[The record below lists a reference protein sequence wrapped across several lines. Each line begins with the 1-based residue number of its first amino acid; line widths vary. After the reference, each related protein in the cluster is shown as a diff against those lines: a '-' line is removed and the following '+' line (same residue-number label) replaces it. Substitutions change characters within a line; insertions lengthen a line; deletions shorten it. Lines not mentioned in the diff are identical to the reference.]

1 MYKKILVPVDG
12 SPASARGL
20 IEAVKLAKGLN
31 AAIRLVHIVNEF
43 VMDTAYAPAL
53 YHERLIESLREA
65 GRKVLQDAEASVV
78 AQGLKPETQL
88 LETIGGRAA
97 DAIVEE
103 AKRQGADLIV
113 MGTHGRRGVRRL
125 VMGSDAE
132 IVLRNSPVPVLL
144 VRAGEQ

>member
-1 MYKKILVPVDG
+1 MYKRILVPVDG
-12 SPASARGL
+12 SSASARGL
-20 IEAVKLAKGLN
+20 VEAVKLAKGLN

-43 VMDTAYAPAL
+43 VMDVALAPAL
-53 YHERLIESLREA
+53 YDEGLIESLREA
-65 GRKVLQDAEASVV
+65 GRKTLQDAEAFVV

-97 DAIVEE
+97 DRIVEE

-113 MGTHGRRGVRRL
+113 MGTHGRRGVHRL

-132 IVLRNSPVPVLL
+132 LVLRTSPTPVLL
-144 VRAGEQ
+144 VRTGEQ

>member
-12 SPASARGL
+12 SPTAARGL
-20 IEAVKLAKGLN
+20 AEAVKLAKGLN
-31 AAIRLVHIVNEF
+31 AAIRLVHVVNEF

-65 GRKVLQDAEASVV
+65 GRKTLQDAEASAV
-78 AQGLKPETQL
+78 AQGLKPETQI

-97 DAIVEE
+97 DSILEE

-113 MGTHGRRGVRRL
+113 MGTHGRRGMRRL

-132 IVLRNSPVPVLL
+132 IVLRSSPVPVLL